1 MKKQSAHSIF
11 PKHLLR
17 IGSLALFCALSF
29 PLVALAET
37 AVPKPGESLE
47 GTKPPKQNVSLENV
61 DKGAGQQGTESV
73 RFTLTEIRVEH
84 EGIKVKDEKIAA
96 ITRKIVGKEIGAAE
110 LNATLGN
117 VTRYIRNHGY
127 PAAAA
132 YIPEQ
137 TAVNG
142 KLLVKVEPGRLGA
155 IHLTNESG
163 LMDKTA
169 KGLLAGLK
177 PGDII
182 RTRKLENALYN
193 LRDLSGVEVQGVLS
207 PGAEQGTSDLTVH
220 VTNKKKTSVILYSEN
235 YGSKDAGR
243 YRYGLQG
250 EVRNLS
256 GMGDRLNL
264 GALFSN
270 NHQHN
275 YNISYETTVGHSAT
289 KLGIGFSRA
298 DYELGN
304 DFADLGAEGI
314 ANTYSIYG
322 RTPLW
327 NTSDS
332 SLDLT
337 YGYDYRDIKDDL
349 KQFKISWKKHSHVFH
364 LGLDG
369 TQRGPQTSV
378 QYNATLYTGKLVPD
392 SEMADTL
399 ATLGK
404 TKGHFTKGT
413 LDVTAVQGLG
423 KNFDMLLRLSGQ
435 KAATNLDSSE
445 HIYLGGARGVRAYPQ
460 GEASGDEGL
469 LGTLELRYHTPVKGL
484 VLSTYFDAGHVRIE
498 KDDHGSMTLKGWGIG
513 LSYTK
518 PNDWFA
524 RFDYARRIGSDD
536 KMSEDARS
544 RQRMWFIAGKVF

>member
-1 MKKQSAHSIF
+1 MKKQSSHSF
-11 PKHLLR
+11 FSKHFLR
-17 IGSLALFCALSF
+17 VSSLALFCALSF

-37 AVPKPGESLE
+37 AVPKPGESLV
-47 GTKPPKQNVSLENV
+47 GTQPPKQNVSLENV
-61 DKGAGQQGTESV
+61 DKGAGQQGADSV

-84 EGIKVKDEKIAA
+84 EGIKVKDEKIDA
-96 ITRKIVGKEIGAAE
+96 ITRKIIGKEIGAAE
-110 LNATLGN
+110 LNATIAN
-117 VTRYIRNHGY
+117 VTRYIRSHGY

-392 SEMADTL
+392 SEMADAL
-399 ATLGK
+399 GTLGK

-413 LDVTAVQGLG
+413 LDVTAVQGL
-423 KNFDMLLRLSGQ
+423 DMLLRLSGQ

-498 KDDHGSMTLKGWGIG
+498 KEDHGSMTLKGWGIG

-536 KMSEDARS
+536 KMTEDARS

>member
-1 MKKQSAHSIF
+1 MNKQNANGIISKTAVF
-11 PKHLLR
+11 T
-17 IGSLALFCALSF
+17 GSLALFCAVSF
-29 PLVALAET
+29 PFVASAGT
-37 AVPKPGESLE
+37 AVPQPGESIR
-47 GTKPPKQNVSLENV
+47 GPRPQQNVSLENV
-61 DKGAGQQGTESV
+61 DKGNQQDTRSV
-73 RFTLTEIRVEH
+73 RFTLKEIRVEH
-84 EGIKVKDEKIAA
+84 EGIKAKDEEIAKITQKV
-96 ITRKIVGKEIGAAE
+96 IGHEIDATE
-110 LNATLGN
+110 LNAAIGN
-117 VTRYIRNHGY
+117 VTRYLRSHGY

-137 TAVNG
+137 TAVDG
-142 KLLVKVEPGRLGA
+142 KLLVKVEPGRIGKV
-155 IHLTNESG
+155 HLTNESG
-163 LMDKTA
+163 LKDKVA
-169 KGLLAGLK
+169 ERMLAGLK

-182 RTRKLENALYN
+182 RTGKLENALYN

-207 PGAEQGTSDLTVH
+207 PGTEQGTSDLTVR
-220 VTNKKKTSVILYSEN
+220 VTNKKKTSVILYAEN
-235 YGSKDAGR
+235 YGSENAGR

-256 GMGDRLNL
+256 GAGDRLNL
-264 GALFSN
+264 GTLISN

-275 YNISYETTVGHSAT
+275 YNISYETTLGRSAS

-304 DFADLGAEGI
+304 AFAALGAEGI

-322 RTPLW
+322 RTSLW
-327 NTSDS
+327 NTTDS
-332 SLDLT
+332 SLALT
-337 YGYDYRDIKDDL
+337 YGYDYRDIKDEL
-349 KQFKISWKKHSHVFH
+349 TKFNVSWKKHSHVVH

-369 TQRGPQTSV
+369 MQRGPKSNI

-392 SEMADTL
+392 SDMAETL

-404 TKGHFTKGT
+404 TKGHFAKATV
-413 LDVTAVQGLG
+413 DVTAVQGLSR
-423 KNFDMLLRLSGQ
+423 NVDVLLKLSGQ
-435 KAATNLDSSE
+435 KAANNLDSSE

-460 GEASGDEGL
+460 GEASGDEGI

-498 KDDHGSMTLKGWGIG
+498 KEAGDGMTLKGWGVG
-513 LSYTK
+513 LAYTK

-524 RFDYARRIGSDD
+524 RFDYARRIGSDEN
-536 KMSEDARS
+536 MSDDARS

>member
-1 MKKQSAHSIF
+1 MKKQSTHGIF
-11 PKHLLR
+11 SKHLLR
-17 IGSLALFCALSF
+17 TGSLALFCALSF

-37 AVPKPGESLE
+37 AVPKPGESLQ
-47 GTKPPKQNVSLENV
+47 GTQPPKQNVSLENV
-61 DKGAGQQGTESV
+61 DKSAGQQGTESV

-117 VTRYIRNHGY
+117 VTRYIRSHGY

-142 KLLVKVEPGRLGA
+142 KLLVKVEPGRLGTV
-155 IHLTNESG
+155 HLTNESG
-163 LMDKTA
+163 LTDKTA
-169 KGLLAGLK
+169 NGMLAGLK

-220 VTNKKKTSVILYSEN
+220 VTN
-235 YGSKDAGR
+235 
-243 YRYGLQG
+243 
-250 EVRNLS
+250 
-256 GMGDRLNL
+256 
-264 GALFSN
+264 

-289 KLGIGFSRA
+289 KLGLGFSRA

-304 DFADLGAEGI
+304 AFKALGAEGV

-332 SLDLT
+332 ALALT

-369 TQRGPQTSV
+369 LQRGKNASV
-378 QYNATLYTGKLVPD
+378 QYNATLYAGKVVPD
-392 SEMADTL
+392 SDMAETL

-498 KDDHGSMTLKGWGIG
+498 KEDHGSMTLKGWGIG

-536 KMSEDARS
+536 KMTEDARS